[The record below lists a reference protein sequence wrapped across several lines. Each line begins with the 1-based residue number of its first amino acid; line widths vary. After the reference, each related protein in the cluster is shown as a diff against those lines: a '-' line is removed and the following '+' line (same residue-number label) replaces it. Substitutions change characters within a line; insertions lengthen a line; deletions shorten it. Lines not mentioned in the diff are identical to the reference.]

1 LHYTK
6 RVWGTTSR
14 AAGYDKAN
22 WFQMDSL
29 LLHVGLLT
37 DREKIATMFFQEQ
50 EQVEG
55 DGA

>member
-1 LHYTK
+1 
-6 RVWGTTSR
+6 
-14 AAGYDKAN
+14 
-22 WFQMDSL
+22 MDSL

-55 DGA
+55 DGAQGQKEGWTE